1 MLADKVVMDS
11 HSPPYEFLESLKE
24 NASALIPTALLG
36 AAAAYFVVTRHDYSF
51 MDSIDLVIHEAGHI
65 FFAFFGEF
73 IRMAG
78 GTLLQ
83 IILPAGLAA
92 YFYINSYRLGHQ
104 IMLFWLGQSLLN
116 VSVYA
121 ADARSQVLPL
131 LGGSRVTHD
140 WHYMAIEDG
149 TSGIRSGDFNRVCFS
164 GNLRVHRDA
173 ARTQTHALVKACQV
187 GNRL

>member
-1 MLADKVVMDS
+1 MDS
-11 HSPPYEFLESLKE
+11 HSPPYEFIESLKE

-36 AAAAYFVVTRHDYSF
+36 AAAVYFVLTRNEYSF

-78 GTLLQ
+78 GTLMQ
-83 IILPAGLAA
+83 ILLPAGLAA
-92 YFYINSYRLGHQ
+92 YFYVNSYRLGHQ

-121 ADARSQVLPL
+121 ADARAQALPL

-140 WHYMAIEDG
+140 WHYMLSKTNLLEYDQVIASFFVFLAICVFLAMLLAPRHM
-149 TSGIRSGDFNRVCFS
+149 I
-164 GNLRVHRDA
+164 
-173 ARTQTHALVKACQV
+173 
-187 GNRL
+187 

>member
-1 MLADKVVMDS
+1 MSADKGGMDS
-11 HSPPYEFLESLKE
+11 HSPPLEFLDSIRE
-24 NASALIPTALLG
+24 NAGAWVSTALLG
-36 AAAAYFVVTRHDYSF
+36 AAAVYFTVTRNDYSF

-83 IILPAGLAA
+83 ILLPAGLAV
-92 YFYINSYRLGHQ
+92 YFYINTYRFGHQ
-104 IMLFWLGQSLLN
+104 LMLFWLGQSLLN

-121 ADARSQVLPL
+121 ADARAQALPL

-140 WHYMAIEDG
+140 WHYMLSKTNLLAYDQFIAG
-149 TSGIRSGDFNRVCFS
+149 FFVFAAVCVF
-164 GNLRVHRDA
+164 VAMVA
-173 ARTQTHALVKACQV
+173 APRHMI
-187 GNRL
+187 